1 MSEERYDSASLTH
14 NLFRAKRKWDLS
26 WPEFGV
32 LHALVE
38 HDKKDPR
45 NGGKRKEVVWCTARQ
60 GLKDLTGC
68 NEITLR
74 RILRIL
80 EEKGLITCLNPQ
92 AQKGGWGQ
100 VRRWRIE
107 YERMGWKWPEDLSI
121 KNDREMDLAI
131 KNDRISRS
139 KMIAES
145 GNPERKN
152 PPPPDP
158 PPSPQ
163 PMTSTVAPPV
173 LEEEEFSFLSP
184 EERTCLQSLHLSPAL
199 GRQVQQTEPSILTA
213 ALQHVILHRED
224 ILSSGRSLEGRFGG
238 LLRGTFVPSPEP
250 EPLREEVPSVPW
262 GLCQTCGVTYQG
274 EHECSSLPERREPPG
289 EEDVWL
295 QRMKERAQRAQREA
309 RE

>member
-1 MSEERYDSASLTH
+1 
-14 NLFRAKRKWDLS
+14 
-26 WPEFGV
+26 
-32 LHALVE
+32 VE

-74 RILRIL
+74 RILRSL

-92 AQKGGWGQ
+92 AQRGGWGQ

-107 YERMGWKWPEDLSI
+107 YERIGWKWPEDLAC
-121 KNDREMDLAI
+121 KNDREVDLAI
-131 KNDRISRS
+131 KNDRVLRS

-158 PPSPQ
+158 PPSSRPAGS
-163 PMTSTVAPPV
+163 PVAPPS
-173 LEEEEFSFLSP
+173 LEEEEFPFLSP
-184 EERTCLQSLHLSPAL
+184 DERACLQSLQVSPAL
-199 GRQVQQTEPSILTA
+199 WQRVRQSEPGQVQA
-213 ALQHVILHRED
+213 ALQHLLSQRED
-224 ILSSGRSLEGRFGG
+224 ILASGRSLEERFGG

-262 GLCQTCGVTYQG
+262 CLCQTCGVTYQG
-274 EHECSSLPERREPPG
+274 EHECSSFPEGREPPG
-289 EEDVWL
+289 KEDLWL
-295 QRMKERAQRAQREA
+295 QRMKERAERAQREA